1 MAHLNL
7 VQAVS
12 DALMTEMAQDERVL
26 VLGEDV
32 GLGGGVFRATE
43 GLYQKF
49 GPQRA
54 IDTPLAESAIVGTA
68 VGMAAYG
75 LRPVCEL
82 QFDGFMLPA
91 FDQILSHAGRL
102 RWRSRGRYQVPL
114 VIRAPYGGGI
124 RALEHH
130 SESPEGFYAH
140 IPGLKVVIPATPADA
155 KGLLISAI
163 RDPDPV
169 VFLEPKRIY
178 RALRQEVPE
187 GDYTIPLGQ
196 ARVARAGQDATLI
209 AWGAQVHTALQAAE
223 LLAEQED
230 SSVEVLDLRTL
241 SPLDLE
247 TIAQSVAKTGRVV
260 ITQEAP
266 RSFGFSSELAALISE
281 RLFLHLEGPVVRVT
295 GFDTA
300 IPYFSMEQ
308 HYLPDAGRV
317 VRGVLQALKS

>member
-7 VQAVS
+7 VQAVNQ
-12 DALMTEMAQDERVL
+12 ALLTEMARDERVL

-32 GLGGGVFRATE
+32 GLDGGVFRATE
-43 GLYQKF
+43 GLYEKF

-54 IDTPLAESAIVGTA
+54 IDTPLAEAGIVGTA
-68 VGMAAYG
+68 IGMAVYG

-91 FDQILSHAGRL
+91 FDQILSHASRL
-102 RWRSRGRYQVPL
+102 RGRSRGRFQVPL

-130 SESPEGFYAH
+130 SESPEQFYVH

-169 VFLEPKRIY
+169 VFLEPKRLY
-178 RALRQEVPE
+178 RAFRQEVPE
-187 GDYTIPLGQ
+187 GDHAIPLGQ
-196 ARVARAGQDATLI
+196 ARVARAGKDATLI
-209 AWGAQVHTALQAAE
+209 GWGAQVHTALQAAE
-223 LLAEQED
+223 LLAAQEGI
-230 SSVEVLDLRTL
+230 SVEVLDLRTL

-247 TIAQSVAKTGRVV
+247 TISQSVEKTGRVV
-260 ITQEAP
+260 IAQEAP
-266 RSFGFSSELAALISE
+266 RSFGFSSELTALITE

-300 IPYFSMEQ
+300 MPYFSLEQ
-308 HYLPDAGRV
+308 YYLPDVGRV
-317 VRGVLQALKS
+317 ARGVRQTLSA